1 KSTLCPAA
9 WVICARKMP
18 RHGVGGW
25 GRAGT
30 TPPGA
35 PACLLADMAL
45 ADFGLRYTGRTGIN
59 RALFR
64 LIRED
69 YCGFS

>member
-1 KSTLCPAA
+1 LRC
-9 WVICARKMP
+9 
-18 RHGVGGW
+18 VGC
-25 GRAGT
+25 
-30 TPPGA
+30 TPPDA
-35 PACLLADMAL
+35 PVGILVDVWL
-45 ADFGLRYTGRTGIN
+45 ADFGLRYTGRTAIN